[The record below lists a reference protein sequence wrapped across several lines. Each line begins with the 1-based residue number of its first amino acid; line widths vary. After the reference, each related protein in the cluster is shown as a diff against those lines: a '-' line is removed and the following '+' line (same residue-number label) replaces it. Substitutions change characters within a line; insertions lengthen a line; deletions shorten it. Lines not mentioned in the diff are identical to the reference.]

1 MKDLSITQEY
11 IICTV
16 NEKGALPSYNV
27 KAAACLIV
35 GGLLEM
41 QLANCI
47 SLNDKKVSVCAELP
61 EHMAYLKPLYNVIN
75 QGKPMK
81 VEKAVEAY
89 TITFTN
95 KKLYELVDALMESL
109 KEADV
114 VEPVKAGFSGNK
126 VSYVPKK
133 GIVTRIIEKI
143 RAELLEDGE
152 ISEDVIA
159 LAALMDKAGNL
170 KDYFS
175 KYEQKE
181 LRDRIEAIKKS
192 EAGTF
197 TKEMVQHIEALEI
210 DAITSAICAMIS
222 SI

>member
-11 IICTV
+11 MVCTV
-16 NEKGALPSYNV
+16 NGKGTISSYNQ
-27 KAAACLIV
+27 KAIACLIV
-35 GGLLEM
+35 SGLLEM
-41 QLANCI
+41 QLSKCI
-47 SLNDKKVSVCAELP
+47 SISDKKISVCSELP
-61 EHMAYLKPLYNVIN
+61 EHMTYLEPLYNVIN

-89 TITFTN
+89 TIAFTN
-95 KKLYELVDALMESL
+95 KKLYALEDAVMESL

-114 VEPVKAGFSGNK
+114 VESIKAGLLGNK
-126 VSYVPKK
+126 ESYAPKK
-133 GIVTRIIEKI
+133 EIITGIIEKI

-159 LAALMDKAGNL
+159 LTALMEKTGNL

-181 LRDRIEAIKKS
+181 LKNKVEAIKKS
-192 EAGTF
+192 DAGTLA
-197 TKEMVQHIEALEI
+197 KEMIEHIEAL
-210 DAITSAICAMIS
+210 DMAVMIPTMFAN
-222 SI
+222 IQ

>member
-16 NEKGALPSYNV
+16 NEKGALPSYNQ

-41 QLANCI
+41 QLAKCI

-126 VSYVPKK
+126 NSYVPKK
-133 GIVTRIIEKI
+133 DVITRIIEKI

-159 LAALMDKAGNL
+159 LTALMDKAGNL

-181 LRDRIEAIKKS
+181 LKNRIEAIKKS
-192 EAGTF
+192 EAGTLA
-197 TKEMVQHIEALEI
+197 KEMAQHIETLEMA
-210 DAITSAICAMIS
+210 AIIS
-222 SI
+222 VMFSNI